1 MLGKKISNHHGLPR
15 NKTIKAVGRKRLRS
29 TISKGGR
36 SPATQLSPSSKVD
49 EDSGL
54 GGDSFGADFSMDS
67 SNSHSGSTTQRSP
80 PTACA
85 VPGGN
90 SNSGFPGIV
99 LSQFGASNE
108 ILVDSGIE
116 LCPKRLRL
124 DMTEEANELPEEVA
138 SLPQCPDEGG
148 RAKIVS
154 FKNIPGLVLPATAV
168 QVQQTTLLSI
178 PPRQTIQQAHKPCV
192 VEHLLKQKPSTSV
205 PKTTTK
211 LEKGSTRK
219 KVKGH
224 VLEGNLS
231 SISSD
236 GAYELQLLTQPELQ
250 HRARYQ
256 TEGSRGS
263 VKDREGS
270 GHPCVK
276 LKGYDK
282 SAVLQVFVASD
293 GAQSNSV
300 TPHLFY
306 QACKVSGKNST
317 PCSEERIHGTTVLE
331 ILMQPEKDMTVSC
344 DCVGILKERN
354 VDVEQRMKSF
364 VTRGKKKSTKCRLV
378 FRTKVTL
385 KSGVQE
391 ILQVV
396 SQPISCTQPP
406 GIPEICRKSRSSC
419 SVEGNKELFIIGKNF
434 YKDTEVVFKE
444 VSPQGEIVWSSSV
457 IPEKDFLQS
466 NHLICQ
472 VPPYPNSVGT
482 GEVEVQ
488 MVVVS
493 CGKVSDPHPFVYLP
507 TRKERNQQL
516 FQQQKQQQ
524 QQLQPQQQQ
533 QQQEEQ
539 QIVTHRPPLP
549 NGVSPSAVKLNEM
562 YTESGGNLPFTTTA
576 ALKSNTYSSKEV
588 LFLPQTVTSTS
599 FPTVS
604 TQKQNKNCS
613 SVNGIV
619 KEERISPLPPFPSG
633 PHQVTRVLA
642 TVVPQIQMTSSL
654 MPKFTQK
661 ALHSNTFTTATVL
674 APKISPNST
683 PSHVLGIANSNFAAP
698 MEVKENV
705 LENLIHMLKLLKSI
719 PGNLHNPI
727 VELVADEILRQVRK
741 SNLRSESGAESLPPQ
756 NVQPQYVV
764 PNVANEKPSEIQKP
778 NDSVKNL
785 PAFTTNANGLQLAG
799 APQTHEVNQENP
811 AAKIFPLNTTYLQ
824 QCPEVQ
830 TVLQTNVTNIA
841 ANNAT
846 THAYVPMT
854 IEEPAV
860 KNTQEAKVVFQENA
874 GLFQNQGLM
883 NEFSNGTV
891 SFPNAS
897 NNGTMVHTFTRQDQN
912 STAAVVLPETSTA
925 SAKIEFVD
933 PLNVSPREHT
943 NHNEMRGTKLNQ
955 TENHMTNIFENDF
968 KVIHPLQADNSSM
981 SMESKKIEEN
991 MLQDSTTSNT
1001 ISINAPLQFKMENCD
1016 PLLSQASALTTMTS
1030 RTTTEQLTMTTMQP
1044 PVETNLHSSEGT
1056 ASSIIAS
1063 TIGTTA
1069 TTNEVPISSFS
1080 ESELLDYINP
1090 TCFDNV

>member
-1 MLGKKISNHHGLPR
+1 
-15 NKTIKAVGRKRLRS
+15 
-29 TISKGGR
+29 
-36 SPATQLSPSSKVD
+36 
-49 EDSGL
+49 
-54 GGDSFGADFSMDS
+54 MDS
-67 SNSHSGSTTQRSP
+67 SNSHSGSPTQRGP

-148 RAKIVS
+148 RTKIVS
-154 FKNIPGLVLPATAV
+154 FKNIPGLVLPATAA

-178 PPRQTIQQAHKPCV
+178 PPPRQTIQQAPKPCV

-236 GAYELQLLTQPELQ
+236 GAYELELLTQPELQ

-276 LKGYDK
+276 
-282 SAVLQVFVASD
+282 VFVASD

-300 TPHLFY
+300 IPHLFY

-385 KSGVQE
+385 KSGAQE

-457 IPEKDFLQS
+457 IPEKDFPAVES
-466 NHLICQ
+466 FDMSSSP
-472 VPPYPNSVGT
+472 VP
-482 GEVEVQ
+482 Q
-488 MVVVS
+488 L
-493 CGKVSDPHPFVYLP
+493 CGDWGSGGSDGCGF
-507 TRKERNQQL
+507 
-516 FQQQKQQQ
+516 
-524 QQLQPQQQQ
+524 
-533 QQQEEQ
+533 
-539 QIVTHRPPLP
+539 LP
-549 NGVSPSAVKLNEM
+549 NIDVAAALGLQEVLLRLLLGHARGRGPFIRARAVKLNEM

-576 ALKSNTYSSKEV
+576 ALKSNPYSSKEV

-741 SNLRSESGAESLPPQ
+741 SNLRSESGAESLPQNVVGQMQ

-785 PAFTTNANGLQLAG
+785 AAFTTNANGLQLTG
-799 APQTHEVNQENP
+799 
-811 AAKIFPLNTTYLQ
+811 
-824 QCPEVQ
+824 
-830 TVLQTNVTNIA
+830 
-841 ANNAT
+841 
-846 THAYVPMT
+846 
-854 IEEPAV
+854 
-860 KNTQEAKVVFQENA
+860 
-874 GLFQNQGLM
+874 
-883 NEFSNGTV
+883 
-891 SFPNAS
+891 
-897 NNGTMVHTFTRQDQN
+897 
-912 STAAVVLPETSTA
+912 
-925 SAKIEFVD
+925 
-933 PLNVSPREHT
+933 
-943 NHNEMRGTKLNQ
+943 
-955 TENHMTNIFENDF
+955 
-968 KVIHPLQADNSSM
+968 
-981 SMESKKIEEN
+981 
-991 MLQDSTTSNT
+991 
-1001 ISINAPLQFKMENCD
+1001 
-1016 PLLSQASALTTMTS
+1016 
-1030 RTTTEQLTMTTMQP
+1030 
-1044 PVETNLHSSEGT
+1044 
-1056 ASSIIAS
+1056 ASSVS
-1063 TIGTTA
+1063 CGK
-1069 TTNEVPISSFS
+1069 SRKSC
-1080 ESELLDYINP
+1080 Y
-1090 TCFDNV
+1090 